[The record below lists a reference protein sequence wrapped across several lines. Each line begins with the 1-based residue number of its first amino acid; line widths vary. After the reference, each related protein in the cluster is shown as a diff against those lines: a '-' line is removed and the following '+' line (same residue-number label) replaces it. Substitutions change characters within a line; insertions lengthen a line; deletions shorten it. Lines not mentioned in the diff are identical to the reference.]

1 VLCVHWVSFGAI
13 ANKRRL
19 PSSVLILH
27 SNMTDCL
34 HNSSGTKL
42 TLKNAVKGI
51 DGEVYLRGKEP
62 VAKPTNM
69 ASDVHTEHAKAV
81 QKHSVKKFNVM
92 GDEKFTA
99 VASDVHTEHAKSV
112 QKHEQAKFNVMG
124 DEKFTPVA
132 SDVHTEHAKAVQ
144 KHENHKFD
152 GVRFCGKALFP
163 NIPVAPLVVHT
174 AALCTHRLWYCRSTG
189 ICGFVWIHVNL
200 FCPVGERANLG
211 VRSRLCGIPFCG
223 SCPLLAYR
231 YAPLPRE
238 HRPTI
243 TPQSLAEVVAAVA
256 EVKKNS
262 PGVVV

>member
-1 VLCVHWVSFGAI
+1 LCVHWVSFGAI

-19 PSSVLILH
+19 PFSVLILH
-27 SNMTDCL
+27 SNLTTACTTT
-34 HNSSGTKL
+34 SGTRL

-69 ASDVHTEHAKAV
+69 ASDVHTEHAKLV
-81 QKHSVKKFNVM
+81 QRHSVKKFNVM

-144 KHENHKFD
+144 KHENQKFD
-152 GVRFCGKALFP
+152 GVRFYGEALFP
-163 NIPVAPLVVHT
+163 NIPVAPFVEYT
-174 AALCTHRLWYCRSTG
+174 AAL
-189 ICGFVWIHVNL
+189 
-200 FCPVGERANLG
+200 
-211 VRSRLCGIPFCG
+211 
-223 SCPLLAYR
+223 
-231 YAPLPRE
+231 YAQQ
-238 HRPTI
+238 I
-243 TPQSLAEVVAAVA
+243 W
-256 EVKKNS
+256 
-262 PGVVV
+262 